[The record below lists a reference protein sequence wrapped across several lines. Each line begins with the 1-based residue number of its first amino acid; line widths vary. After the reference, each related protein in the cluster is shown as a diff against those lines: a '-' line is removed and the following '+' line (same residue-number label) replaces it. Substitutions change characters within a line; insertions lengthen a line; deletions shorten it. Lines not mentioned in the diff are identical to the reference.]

1 MLIISFVEAVDT
13 HLIIF
18 FGFETVSIVIVVAEL
33 IISQPCQAY
42 KLFHL
47 NHLDCTD
54 IAEQFCFAAVKVA
67 GFVAVVIIVEYSIAE
82 G

>member
-33 IISQPCQAY
+33 IIS
-42 KLFHL
+42 
-47 NHLDCTD
+47 
-54 IAEQFCFAAVKVA
+54 
-67 GFVAVVIIVEYSIAE
+67 
-82 G
+82 